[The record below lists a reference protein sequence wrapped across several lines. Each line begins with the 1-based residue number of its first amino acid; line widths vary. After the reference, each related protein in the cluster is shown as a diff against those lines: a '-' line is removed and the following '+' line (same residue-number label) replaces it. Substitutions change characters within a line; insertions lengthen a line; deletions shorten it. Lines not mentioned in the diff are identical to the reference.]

1 MEKVFVS
8 GGSGFIS
15 LHLISK
21 LIQEGYKVRTSLRS
35 LDRKQE
41 VIDAV
46 EKEVSTAGML
56 EFCELD
62 LLKDEGWDEAV
73 AGCDYVQ
80 HIASPIPT
88 SNSNDYDSVVK
99 PAVNGIKR
107 CLNAAFK
114 NNIKRFVMTSS
125 IAAVG
130 GSNHKE
136 EYDDTDWTDLS
147 MDVAPYQTSKT
158 KAERYLWDFMKEHE
172 GKTDMEAVAIN
183 PSMVFGQSLSDDVGA
198 SNLVIKT
205 LINGSLPATVNL
217 CINVVHI
224 KCIADLHFEAMINDK
239 AAGKRFI
246 ASEKHMYLP
255 AIAKV
260 LNDNGFKAPKVMLP
274 ALLARF
280 IAKFNKRIA
289 FFARDINIFRVY
301 HSNNAKNI
309 LGWKPR
315 SSESAIIDA
324 ATQIKK
330 LL

>member
-88 SNSNDYDSVVK
+88 SHSNDFDVVVK
-99 PAVNGIKR
+99 PAVNGIRR
-107 CLNAAFK
+107 CLEAALK

-125 IAAVG
+125 VAAVG
-130 GSNHKE
+130 GSNHKN
-136 EYDDTDWTDLS
+136 EYDDSDWTDLS
-147 MDVAPYQTSKT
+147 MKVAPYQTSKT
-158 KAERYLWDFMKEHE
+158 KAERFLWDFIEKN
-172 GKTDMEAVAIN
+172 KDKIIN
-183 PSMVFGQSLSDDVGA
+183 NIPIKRIGVPDDISSLTKFLA
-198 SNLVIKT
+198 S
-205 LINGSLPATVNL
+205 
-217 CINVVHI
+217 
-224 KCIADLHFEAMINDK
+224 DK
-239 AAGKRFI
+239 ASYITGQTF
-246 ASEKHMYLP
+246 H
-255 AIAKV
+255 V
-260 LNDNGFKAPKVMLP
+260 NGGMFM
-274 ALLARF
+274 
-280 IAKFNKRIA
+280 
-289 FFARDINIFRVY
+289 
-301 HSNNAKNI
+301 
-309 LGWKPR
+309 
-315 SSESAIIDA
+315 
-324 ATQIKK
+324 
-330 LL
+330 